1 MFAKLATV
9 VLLAAALA
17 VPAAAPAS
25 PTHAKVT
32 LRTTSLGKVLV
43 DARGLTLYIF
53 GADRVAKSSCYT
65 QCAAVWPPYVTSGAP
80 LAGLGVARGL
90 LRTAKRRDGSLQ
102 VVFAGHPLY
111 FFSGDTR
118 AGQTRGEG
126 IEHFGGTWD
135 AVGASGKKIEPHVK
149 TTTTP
154 GYGGRYP

>member
-1 MFAKLATV
+1 
-9 VLLAAALA
+9 
-17 VPAAAPAS
+17 
-25 PTHAKVT
+25 
-32 LRTTSLGKVLV
+32 
-43 DARGLTLYIF
+43 
-53 GADRVAKSSCYT
+53 
-65 QCAAVWPPYVTSGAP
+65 VWPPYVTSGAP
-80 LAGLGVARGL
+80 LAGPGIAQNL

-111 FFSGDTR
+111 VFSGDTC

-149 TTTTP
+149 TTTP